1 MTELIYVTNNLD
13 KDLYY
18 EYNFVG
24 YKFPVGKTVELTVPA
39 ARHIFGYGDE
49 NKEKYLV
56 QLGLMRLHSELEEA
70 TEKFQKVT
78 FSETAPSK
86 GSSLPSAV
94 GVVPLRIEKSV
105 GGKSNQRVA

>member
-1 MTELIYVTNNLD
+1 MSNIFVTNNSD
-13 KDLYY
+13 QDLHD
-18 EYNFVG
+18 G
-24 YKFPVGKTVELTVPA
+24 YGGVFYDFKIGSTVEIPENVA
-39 ARHIFGYGDE
+39 QHIFGYGDE